1 MRRLAA
7 LVSLL
12 STFGCRAS
20 EPLPT
25 TAGVS
30 LRLQYPVLLI
40 GQASLDV
47 RDSED
52 ALISIQGA
60 SSLNLNER
68 TILDSAGHLFKV
80 TRAIPIAGQTPVM
93 LDMGTSDRRYA
104 VVVTDKGALP
114 WSAVQ
119 QLVLAEVKKPVSTW
133 AGDERA
139 IRRVQSFTDVKALVE
154 ASRESWAWGKEAGR

>member
-93 LDMGTSDRRYA
+93 LDMGTSARQYA
-104 VVVTDKGALP
+104 VTVEDTGKPAWRDVQALVP
-114 WSAVQ
+114 
-119 QLVLAEVKKPVSTW
+119 AEVNHPTRGF
-133 AGDERA
+133 AGDPRA
-139 IRRVQSFTDVKALVE
+139 VRRAQSFTDVRSLIE
-154 ASRESWAWGKEAGR
+154 GCRETWSWTRD